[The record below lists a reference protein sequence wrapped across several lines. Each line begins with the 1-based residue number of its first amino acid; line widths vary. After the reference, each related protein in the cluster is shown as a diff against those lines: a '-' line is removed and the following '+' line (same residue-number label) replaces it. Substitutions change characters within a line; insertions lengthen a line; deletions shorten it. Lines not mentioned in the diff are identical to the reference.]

1 MTLAQKKARDN
12 FKKAIAYRKKTGCSL
27 KQAFAYVKTGKFTGV
42 KKAVVKKKAVKKV
55 VRKKAAKKIENVKC
69 KYQLQRLSDNKIL
82 TYDLGSGKESFLDS
96 PDRGY
101 MYTEAEAN
109 YRKGIFANKGIQVRV
124 IKFNRDWWKVS
135 GVKKAAKKK
144 PVSSH
149 KDTRS
154 HNVNIRVV
162 SGVSKGQEKSLTMW
176 KDIYGKLAAQYVST
190 KDMKQKKKI
199 SKDLKQAREIIQK
212 LK

>member
-1 MTLAQKKARDN
+1 MSLAQKKAREN

-27 KQAFAYVKTGKFTGV
+27 KQAFAYVKGGKVGVV

-55 VRKKAAKKIENVKC
+55 VR
-69 KYQLQRLSDNKIL
+69 
-82 TYDLGSGKESFLDS
+82 
-96 PDRGY
+96 
-101 MYTEAEAN
+101 
-109 YRKGIFANKGIQVRV
+109 
-124 IKFNRDWWKVS
+124 
-135 GVKKAAKKK
+135 KKAAKKK

-162 SGVSKGQEKSLTMW
+162 SGVSKGKEKSLTMW
-176 KDIYGKLAAQYVST
+176 KDIYGKLSAQYVSI

-199 SKDLKQAREIIQK
+199 AKDLKQAREVIQK